1 MISLPNS
8 KSRKTSFMVATKTQT
23 TPTHMRREIEEIP
36 QAARRLL
43 SEAHPKFREIAG
55 KAGAPVFL
63 ASVARGSSDHAATF
77 LKYASE
83 IYLGLAMA
91 SLGPSVSSVYGQH
104 VKLDQALVIAIS
116 QSGASPDILS
126 VVENATGQGA
136 VTVGLTNTAESPLA
150 QLSTSAVDICAGP
163 EQSVAATKTFVNS
176 VLAGLLLLAE
186 IGGDETL
193 LKALE
198 EVPGHFEKAIGK
210 DWTALAAP
218 IEAKG
223 SLYVVGR
230 GPALAVANEAALKF
244 KETCQIHAEA
254 YSSAEV
260 MHGPVSIV
268 EDGYPVLAL
277 GVRDAAEQGL
287 AEAADRMAAQGGDVF
302 ATTDKVVRAHPLEFE
317 ATAHPLTDAI
327 VQIVT
332 FYAFIEWFA
341 RERGFNPD
349 VPKHLKKVTQT
360 V

>member
-1 MISLPNS
+1 MIEAS
-8 KSRKTSFMVATKTQT
+8 TMA

-36 QAARRLL
+36 DAARRLL
-43 SEAHPKFREIAG
+43 ADGHPLIRDIAK

-91 SLGPSVSSVYGQH
+91 SLGPSVSSVYGGK
-104 VKLDQALVIAIS
+104 VKLGQALVIAIS
-116 QSGASPDILS
+116 QSGASPDSLS
-126 VVENATGQGA
+126 VVESATEQGA
-136 VTVGLTNTAESPLA
+136 FTVGFTNTSGSELA
-150 QLSTSAVDICAGP
+150 KLSSAAIDICAGP
-163 EQSVAATKTFVNS
+163 ERSVAATKTFVNS

-186 IGGDETL
+186 IGADKEL
-193 LKALE
+193 LDALAALPE
-198 EVPGHFEKAIGK
+198 HFEKAVDK
-210 DWTALAAP
+210 DWRALAKP
-218 IEAKG
+218 IEQRG
-223 SLYVVGR
+223 SLYVIGR
-230 GPALAVANEAALKF
+230 GPGLAIANEAALKF

-268 EDGYPVLAL
+268 ENGYPILAL
-277 GVRDAAEQGL
+277 GVRDAAEEGL
-287 AEAADRMAAQGGDVF
+287 AQAADRMADQGGSVF
-302 ATTDKVVRAHPLEFE
+302 ATTDKVERAEKLAFQ
-317 ATAHPLTDAI
+317 ATGHPLTDAL
-327 VQIVT
+327 VQIVS

-341 RERGFNPD
+341 RQRGFNPD

>member
-1 MISLPNS
+1 MKEAYPLTGS
-8 KSRKTSFMVATKTQT
+8 
-23 TPTHMRREIEEIP
+23 THMRREIEEIP
-36 QAARRLL
+36 DAARRLMR
-43 SEAHPKFREIAG
+43 EGGPKIREIASS
-55 KAGAPVFL
+55 AAAPVFL

-91 SLGPSVSSVYGQH
+91 SLGPSVSSVYKGK

-126 VVENATGQGA
+126 VVKSAREQGA
-136 VTVGLTNTAESPLA
+136 FTVGVTNTAGSALA
-150 QLSTSAVDICAGP
+150 ELSGASLDICAGP

-186 IGGDETL
+186 IGGDTVL
-193 LKALE
+193 QTALQHLPERFE
-198 EVPGHFEKAIGK
+198 EAITK
-210 DWTALAAP
+210 DWQILAEP
-218 IEAKG
+218 IEKRG

-230 GPALAVANEAALKF
+230 GPGLAIANEAALKF

-268 EDGYPVLAL
+268 EAGYPILAL
-277 GVRDAAEQGL
+277 GVRDAAEDGL
-287 AEAADRMAAQGGDVF
+287 AEAADRMAEQGGSVF
-302 ATTDKVVRAHPLEFE
+302 ATSDRVRRAARLPF
-317 ATAHPLTDAI
+317 ATAEHPLTDALT
-327 VQIVT
+327 QIVS

>member
-1 MISLPNS
+1 MSD
-8 KSRKTSFMVATKTQT
+8 T
-23 TPTHMRREIEEIP
+23 TALDNRTHMRREIEEIP
-36 QAARRLL
+36 DAARRLL
-43 SEAHPKFREIAG
+43 AEAHPHIREIAA

-91 SLGPSVSSVYGQH
+91 SLGPSVSSIYGGK

-126 VVENATGQGA
+126 VVESASGQGA
-136 VTVGLTNTAESPLA
+136 YTVGLTNTAASDLA
-150 QLSTSAVDICAGP
+150 KLSRATVDICAGP
-163 EQSVAATKTFVNS
+163 ERSVAATKTFVNS
-176 VLAGLLLLAE
+176 ILAGLLLLAE
-186 IGGDETL
+186 IGGDAAL
-193 LKALE
+193 LNALAAL
-198 EVPGHFEKAIGK
+198 PDHFEKAIGV
-210 DWTALAAP
+210 DWRDLAGP
-218 IEAKG
+218 IEQRG
-223 SLYVVGR
+223 SLYVIGR
-230 GPALAVANEAALKF
+230 GPGLAIANEAALKF

-268 EDGYPVLAL
+268 ENGYPILAL
-277 GVRDAAEQGL
+277 GVRDAAEAGL
-287 AEAADRMAAQGGDVF
+287 AEAADRMAGQGGRVF
-302 ATTDKVVRAHPLEFE
+302 ATTDKVESAARLPFE
-317 ATAHPLTDAI
+317 ATDHPLTDAL
-327 VQIVT
+327 VQIVS

-341 RERGFNPD
+341 RHRGFNPD